1 MKIAVVHNTYQRPGG
16 EDMVVAAETSLLER
30 YGHKVV
36 RYSRSNDEIAA
47 MSRPERLFMVKDLI
61 HSEKSKKELHA
72 LLRTEK
78 PDVVHVHNTFM
89 MMSPSV
95 YEACWDAGIPVVQT
109 LHNYRLLC
117 PGWSLSRNGEVCE
130 ECLNHGLW
138 RGVWHGCYRD
148 SKLMTAAV
156 ALMLQVHRAKGTWN
170 ESIDGYVAL
179 TNFARKKFIQ
189 GGLPGA
195 AVHVKPNFLAE
206 DPGERTSEG
215 RSVLFIGR
223 LSAEKGV
230 KVLVEAWKKIS
241 APIPLVIMGDG
252 PLRHLLEAEAPTRG
266 LANITFTGWRTR
278 AEILVAMKQASVV
291 VIPSVWYEGFPM
303 TLVEAF
309 ACGTPVICSNL
320 GGLGE
325 IVEDG
330 RTGLHFRA
338 GDAEDLAS
346 KMEWAWNQPA
356 ALSSM
361 GRAARQ
367 HFEKSY
373 TADTNYQQL
382 LQIYEKSIAYAARH

>member
-1 MKIAVVHNTYQRPGG
+1 
-16 EDMVVAAETSLLER
+16 
-30 YGHKVV
+30 
-36 RYSRSNDEIAA
+36 
-47 MSRPERLFMVKDLI
+47 
-61 HSEKSKKELHA
+61 
-72 LLRTEK
+72 
-78 PDVVHVHNTFM
+78 
-89 MMSPSV
+89 
-95 YEACWDAGIPVVQT
+95 
-109 LHNYRLLC
+109 LC

-252 PLRHLLEAEAPTRG
+252 PLRHLLEAEAPRRG

>member
-47 MSRPERLFMVKDLI
+47 MSRPERFFMVKDLI

-156 ALMLQVHRAKGTWN
+156 ALMLQVHRTKGTWN
-170 ESIDGYVAL
+170 KSIDGYVAL

-189 GGLPGA
+189 GGLPGP
-195 AVHVKPNFLAE
+195 AVHVKPNFLAD

-278 AEILVAMKQASVV
+278 DEILVAMKQASVV